1 VTSSDKHGAIE
12 RALGEAGHGPVL
24 ERVGLNGELV
34 LGPTRCSTSL
44 CRTPS
49 GLWLVG
55 VPSQGSALLLDLLA
69 PERTL
74 RYVEGLLGARIEVDG
89 HKLGVPR
96 GRGEQILRL
105 IAQARITRHFGT
117 GSHVVDE
124 PRATGAHGWVAP
136 LVEPL
141 DAEARHFLRHFLAPG
156 ERLLAWLST
165 DDVRAFTSRLGGE
178 SSAPIVVV
186 VTDLRQAL
194 VALSRVGD
202 VWIAELPREPLRVRA
217 QLGRDLVRIAGHEL
231 HTTLT
236 NEAAFAAIAELRAD
250 ADASAPSS
258 RFAQHS
264 LTALDSGERLHQHA
278 LALHRWAHRNLV
290 GAVDASLERRV
301 AAALAELPDDP
312 FATLALVLVVE
323 PACRAASEPGP
334 RELDARFFA
343 ALQALVARETDA
355 ADLLDWQQAW
365 SIGPELGELLVEHLC
380 ELGEAGLRLALPL
393 HEQVRPLVQAQLEV
407 DDEAAALLD
416 FVLVEHLLALGEPA
430 QVERARELLELR
442 RVALPSEALQDLLPS
457 SAEHGGQRIRIELHE
472 LLVEVHRRAGRVDD
486 ELDALAE
493 LARLQPLVRE
503 RIAALVSGLEAR
515 AGSLD
520 ASRSALLVRAREV
533 RALLDGRAF
542 ASPPTPAPGNHDSL
556 AASSLAEQERELLRH
571 PAARVDGVLGR
582 LQGALAKVAV
592 PDCSVLK
599 SYCARANLAREAEL
613 AAAVADASLLL
624 GLGAVEVFVSRGDKS
639 IGLRAYEGNPPFML
653 IGGDHLDRESD
664 AHLDG
669 PALRHAIAAEL
680 AHLRFAHSRV
690 TSDEVWAGT
699 LDLGL
704 TGLGV
709 LVAAA
714 PLLKR
719 FQAPA
724 KHLLDKIGAPALAR
738 WRKRLSDDQH
748 ARALGSENSE
758 LIAAHRVMQLTA
770 DRAGLL
776 ACSDPRGAIVAMFRV
791 HPSYLSQWPIV
802 VRRGLHDALI
812 RELRADDER
821 ERIRLE
827 DLAVRV
833 AALLSFYLSDDY
845 ARLHA
850 AAWSAGA

>member
-1 VTSSDKHGAIE
+1 MTTSDKHGAIE
-12 RALGEAGHGPVL
+12 RALGEAGQGPVL

-34 LGPTRCSTSL
+34 VGGVRCSTSL

-55 VPSQGSALLLDLLA
+55 VPRGGAALVLDLLA

-74 RYVEGLLGARIEVDG
+74 RYVDGLLGARVEVDG
-89 HKLGVPR
+89 DKLGVPR
-96 GRGEQILRL
+96 GRSEQVQRL

-117 GSHVVDE
+117 ASRVVDE
-124 PRATGAHGWVAP
+124 PRPEGAYGWVGP

-141 DAEARHFLRHFLAPG
+141 DGEARHFLRHFLAPG
-156 ERLLAWLST
+156 ERLLAWLAS
-165 DDVRAFTSRLGGE
+165 DDTHAFTSRLGGE

-186 VTDLRQAL
+186 VTDVRQAL
-194 VALSRVGD
+194 VALSRIGD
-202 VWIAELPREPLRVRA
+202 VWIAELPRERMRVQA
-217 QLGRDLVRIAGHEL
+217 QLGRDLVRVAGHEL
-231 HTTLT
+231 HTTLA
-236 NEAAFAAIAELRAD
+236 NEAAFAAIAEL
-250 ADASAPSS
+250 PELEP
-258 RFAQHS
+258 H
-264 LTALDSGERLHQHA
+264 ERLRQHA
-278 LALHRWAHRNLV
+278 LVLHRWAHRNLV
-290 GAVDASLERRV
+290 GAVDASLLRRV

-323 PACRAASEPGP
+323 PACRPASEPGP
-334 RELDARFFA
+334 RELDARFFT
-343 ALQALVARETDA
+343 ALQALVAAERGGA
-355 ADLLDWQQAW
+355 RLLDWQQAW

-380 ELGEAGLRLALPL
+380 ERGEAGMRLALPL

-442 RVALPSEALQDLLPS
+442 RTKLPSEALQDLLPA
-457 SAEHGGQRIRIELHE
+457 SAERGGQRIRIELHE

-503 RIAALVSGLEAR
+503 RIAELVAGLDAR

-520 ASRSALLVRAREV
+520 AERSQLLARAREV
-533 RALLDGRAF
+533 RALLDSRAF
-542 ASPPTPAPGNHDSL
+542 ATRSSPAPAHDSL
-556 AASSLAEQERELLRH
+556 AASSLGEQERELLRH

-592 PDCSVLK
+592 PDCSALK

-639 IGLRAYEGNPPFML
+639 LGLRAYEGNPPFML

-664 AHLDG
+664 AYLDG

-680 AHLRFAHSRV
+680 AHLRYAHSRV

-719 FQAPA
+719 FQTPA

-776 ACSDPRGAIVAMFRV
+776 ACNDPRGAIEAVFRV
-791 HPSYLSQWPIV
+791 HPSYLSQWPLV

-850 AAWSAGA
+850 AAWSADA

>member
-1 VTSSDKHGAIE
+1 MTANDKHGAIE
-12 RALGEAGHGPVL
+12 RALGEAGQGPVL
-24 ERVGLNGELV
+24 ERVALNGEIV
-34 LGPTRCSTSL
+34 VGTTRCSTSL

-55 VPSQGSALLLDLLA
+55 LPSAGAALVLDLLA

-74 RYVEGLLGARIEVDG
+74 RYVEGLLGARLEVDG

-96 GRGEQILRL
+96 GRGEQLLRV
-105 IAQARITRHFGT
+105 IAQARITRHFGS
-117 GSHVVDE
+117 GSLVVDE
-124 PRATGAHGWVAP
+124 PRPESPYGWVGP

-141 DAEARHFLRHFLAPG
+141 DPEARHFLRRWLAPG
-156 ERLLAWLST
+156 ERLLAWMST
-165 DDVRAFTSRLGGE
+165 DEQHAFASRLGGE
-178 SSAPIVVV
+178 SSGVIVLV

-202 VWIAELPREPLRVRA
+202 VWLAELPRERLRVQA
-217 QLGRDLVRIAGHEL
+217 QLGRDLVRTGEHEL

-236 NEAAFAAIAELRAD
+236 NEAAFAAIAELTAD
-250 ADASAPSS
+250 ADA
-258 RFAQHS
+258 R
-264 LTALDSGERLHQHA
+264 RLRHA
-278 LALHRWAHRNLV
+278 LVLWRWAHRGLV
-290 GAVDASLERRV
+290 GAVDGSLVRRV

-323 PACRAASEPGP
+323 PACRATDDPSP

-343 ALQALVARETDA
+343 ALRALAARELGGA
-355 ADLLDWQQAW
+355 PLLEWQQAW

-380 ELGEAGLRLALPL
+380 ELGDAGLRLALPL

-416 FVLVEHLLALGEPA
+416 FVLVEHLLALGEPEH
-430 QVERARELLELR
+430 VERARELLELR
-442 RVALPSEALQDLLPS
+442 RTKLPSEALQDLLPA
-457 SAEHGGQRIRIELHE
+457 SAERGGQRIRIELHE
-472 LLVEVHRRAGRVDD
+472 LLVEVHRRAGRGDD
-486 ELDALAE
+486 ELVALAE

-503 RIAALVSGLEAR
+503 RITELVAGLEAR
-515 AGSLD
+515 EGTLD
-520 ASRSALLVRAREV
+520 AAQAELLVRAREV
-533 RALLDGRAF
+533 RALLEGRAF
-542 ASPPTPAPGNHDSL
+542 ATPSERPRGHEGPAF
-556 AASSLAEQERELLRH
+556 AALGEQERELLRH
-571 PAARVDGVLGR
+571 PAARADGVLGR

-592 PDCSVLK
+592 PDCSALK

-624 GLGAVEVFVSRGDKS
+624 GLAAVEVFVSRGDKS

-664 AHLDG
+664 AYLDG

-719 FQAPA
+719 FQTPA

-738 WRKRLSDDQH
+738 WRKRLSDDQN

-776 ACSDPRGAIVAMFRV
+776 ASGEPRGAIEAMFRV
-791 HPSYLSQWPIV
+791 HPSYLSQWPLV

-833 AALLSFYLSDDY
+833 AALLSFYLSDD
-845 ARLHA
+845 HA
-850 AAWSAGA
+850 TLSRAIRSA